1 MDGGKRTSWV
11 KGVDVYR
18 QIHRLLRPNS
28 IPNLLNNTLHT
39 NRINLPSLHNFKPTI
54 PIIIIIAQPTKGSSN
69 SSMDIRIISQQP
81 LLMRMI
87 EISPVIYR
95 RLLCRCTA
103 KNFRLPGI
111 EVGVEMYDADGAVG
125 FVYGTQ
131 EGESDGVV
139 AAEGDDAGEGFA
151 FL

>member
-1 MDGGKRTSWV
+1 
-11 KGVDVYR
+11 
-18 QIHRLLRPNS
+18 
-28 IPNLLNNTLHT
+28 
-39 NRINLPSLHNFKPTI
+39 
-54 PIIIIIAQPTKGSSN
+54 
-69 SSMDIRIISQQP
+69 
-81 LLMRMI
+81 MRMI

-95 RLLCRCTA
+95 RLLRRCTA

-131 EGESDGVV
+131 EESDGVV
-139 AAEGDDAGEGFA
+139 AAEGDDAGECFA